1 MKQYMS
7 RKLLSPGMYKQSLI
21 WYLNEKLRSYKSSH
35 FWREISKLIKNC
47 NLWVENALKYYNYK
61 HKVIHKVCKTLG
73 RLRKY
78 GLVTE
83 RLWFQRSRLQY
94 KLEYMCL
101 AIPSIIVSD
110 FHANRSR
117 FIVNMW
123 FKFFSLPLQVFRP
136 YFVVFL
142 ALGMFYFC
150 EIPCK
155 PLQNK
160 NFPPS
165 CFFHFCQPWNITNS
179 PWLGSQSKLRICNS
193 PWPSVY

>member
-1 MKQYMS
+1 
-7 RKLLSPGMYKQSLI
+7 
-21 WYLNEKLRSYKSSH
+21 
-35 FWREISKLIKNC
+35 
-47 NLWVENALKYYNYK
+47 
-61 HKVIHKVCKTLG
+61 
-73 RLRKY
+73 
-78 GLVTE
+78 
-83 RLWFQRSRLQY
+83 
-94 KLEYMCL
+94 MCL

-110 FHANRSR
+110 FYANMSR

-155 PLQNK
+155 HLQNK

-165 CFFHFCQPWNITNS
+165 CFHFANHR
-179 PWLGSQSKLRICNS
+179 LLRIVHGWEANQNS
-193 PWPSVY
+193 GFVIVHDRVYTKKAVSRQLHVDNRQTILLIQINYSIEGL